1 MRVAPGILRTA
12 VAFFAVLASF
22 RAEAGLRFDFVAQ
35 ATTYSYAGRMTIDGT
50 KLRLDMT
57 SGNHPMF
64 NPNVSIISRNA
75 GTEVVVLEHDRKAWF
90 QRQVGHI
97 AGPLSTVHGLG
108 ESTASGL
115 QITRKK
121 EPLEDA
127 SGATERHVI
136 DAEYKLDMNLEGE
149 KMTGRVTVHAEFD
162 IDPDLPQKAHPW
174 GLQFAAKTGFLKVDR
189 AIELRIPERLPL
201 RQFVSVSRTI
211 EGGPLQT
218 ETLLITVTN
227 VVEEKID
234 ELEFHPPSAYTYQE
248 PVFAFGQ

>member
-1 MRVAPGILRTA
+1 MRVVTALLRSTA
-12 VAFFAVLASF
+12 VFVGVLASSG
-22 RAEAGLRFDFVAQ
+22 AEAGLRFDFVAQ

-50 KLRLDMT
+50 RLRIDMT

-64 NPNVSIISRNA
+64 NPGISIISRGA
-75 GTEVVVLEHDRKAWF
+75 GTEVVVLEHERKSWF

-108 ESTASGL
+108 EATASGL
-115 QITRKK
+115 QISKKK
-121 EPLEDA
+121 ESLQDA
-127 SGATERHVI
+127 GGATERHI
-136 DAEYKLDMNLEGE
+136 LDAEYKLDMNLEGE
-149 KMTGRVTVHAEFD
+149 KMTGRVVVHAEFD

-189 AIELRIPERLPL
+189 AIQMRLPERLPL
-201 RQFVSVSRTI
+201 RQFVSASRSI

-218 ETLLITVTN
+218 ETLTITVTN
-227 VVEEKID
+227 VSEEKIGD
-234 ELEFHPPSAYTYQE
+234 LEFHPPSAYAYQE